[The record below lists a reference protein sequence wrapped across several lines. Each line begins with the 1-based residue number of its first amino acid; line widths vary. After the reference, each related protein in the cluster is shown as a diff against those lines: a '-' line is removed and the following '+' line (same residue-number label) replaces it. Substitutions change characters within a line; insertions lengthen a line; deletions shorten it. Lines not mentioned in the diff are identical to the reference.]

1 MPSGTSGFQRLNM
14 SEGSAAR
21 NAPQP
26 PIASSPYQVSTA
38 EPSTRIAVCTASV
51 YATARIPPSTV

>member
-1 MPSGTSGFQRLNM
+1 MPAGTSGFQRLNM
-14 SEGSAAR
+14 SDGSAAR
-21 NAPQP
+21 KAPQP

-51 YATARIPPSTV
+51 